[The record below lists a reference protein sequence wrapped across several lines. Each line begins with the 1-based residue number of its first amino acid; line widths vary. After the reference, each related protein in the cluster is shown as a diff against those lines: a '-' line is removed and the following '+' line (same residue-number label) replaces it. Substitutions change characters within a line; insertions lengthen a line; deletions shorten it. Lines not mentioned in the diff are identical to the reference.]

1 MKRIQLLRSYIKESM
16 FDSFQSHTE
25 EPSIGD
31 VVKNINPGCKH
42 FKSRG
47 EVIDIRDLDVDAGKV
62 IVYQVFNSGPEF
74 SPGDVLEKTLDQL
87 SIDGELHEV
96 KKFIS
101 EVLKEGIEFREL
113 KSPLRYNRAI
123 NVKRLALCDTSVQ
136 EPNLAPSGRPA
147 GDMYFNE
154 KPEFEYWGRNGRR
167 LKKPREVGVTPGVSD
182 VCVIGFLDFHEYGE
196 DGWYI
201 DYMKTRG
208 DKMNQG
214 VASQLMDEFFKR
226 YAKPGGMIHFG
237 KMMRQEIGHLKD
249 KMAKKYP
256 DVNVIGAKNW

>member
-1 MKRIQLLRSYIKESM
+1 MLKKYVR
-16 FDSFQSHTE
+16 
-25 EPSIGD
+25 
-31 VVKNINPGCKH
+31 
-42 FKSRG
+42 
-47 EVIDIRDLDVDAGKV
+47 EVI
-62 IVYQVFNSGPEF
+62 S
-74 SPGDVLEKTLDQL
+74 
-87 SIDGELHEV
+87 
-96 KKFIS
+96 
-101 EVLKEGIEFREL
+101 EGIEFREL
-113 KSPLRYNRAI
+113 DSPLRYNRAM
-123 NVKRLALCDTSVQ
+123 NVKRLALCDTSVK
-136 EPNLAPSGRPA
+136 EPNLAPSGRPSH
-147 GDMYFNE
+147 DMYFNE

-167 LKKPREVGVTPGVSD
+167 LKKPRRVGVTPGVSD

-196 DGWYI
+196 NGWYI

-214 VASQLMDEFFKR
+214 IASQLMDEFFKR